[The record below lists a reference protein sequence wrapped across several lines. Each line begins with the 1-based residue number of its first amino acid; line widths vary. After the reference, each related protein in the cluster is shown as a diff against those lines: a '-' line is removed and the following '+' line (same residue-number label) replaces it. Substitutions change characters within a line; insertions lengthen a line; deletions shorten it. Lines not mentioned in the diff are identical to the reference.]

1 MDRTTRPYEPAMSIT
16 RILTE
21 ASGLSLSGE
30 TGPRLPGFLFDMNR
44 FFQALLGKYLA
55 DNLPDLTVRSEHRLK
70 GMFAYLPGWNPCRQQ
85 APVPRPDFLV
95 AKGTQVLAILDAKYR
110 DLWENPLPRDMLYQ
124 LAIYAMI
131 HEGGAST
138 ILYPTTQAQA
148 TEARIEVRDPLGGGR
163 RALVALSRWIDWK
176 DSSWPSQR
184 LRFFGR
190 GGRSHMKWPSGLSL
204 CERSGST
211 PTENKLF
218 SRHEDVFLH
227 SLLWKN
233 LLTGPA

>member
-1 MDRTTRPYEPAMSIT
+1 VDRTPRPYEPAMSIT

-44 FFQALLGKYLA
+44 FFQALLG
-55 DNLPDLTVRSEHRLK
+55 EHRLK
-70 GMFAYLPGWNPCRQQ
+70 GMFAYVPGWNPCRQQ

-110 DLWENPLPRDMLYQ
+110 DLWENPLPRDILYQ

-138 ILYPTTQAQA
+138 ILYPTTRAQA
-148 TEARIEVRDPLGGGR
+148 TEARIEVR
-163 RALVALSRWIDWK
+163 I
-176 DSSWPSQR
+176 Q
-184 LRFFGR
+184 
-190 GGRSHMKWPSGLSL
+190 
-204 CERSGST
+204 
-211 PTENKLF
+211 
-218 SRHEDVFLH
+218 
-227 SLLWKN
+227 N
-233 LLTGPA
+233 LLTVALGFFGTRFGW